1 MSTKQWADYQRQV
14 ARERMQKWRA
24 RAAATEAT
32 APVEEVSTE
41 DAEEEEV
48 RRDVGGSS
56 SLHDKYIYSMNAAVK
71 PKLSK
76 WMDRFSHEEIEMLD
90 MEHEGKF
97 GDNSTEL
104 GSILE
109 DFVSTLLPG
118 YRIAQ
123 LHARLGPMD
132 EPAYFEPQK
141 STRSS
146 RNSQRLAESIDYKHW
161 RLVVIAGMVSVCIK
175 LSGTDV
181 LVLVAVDNTMRI
193 TLWTGSETF
202 VKYTESTGGEQ
213 YVSEHGRCAL
223 ASKSLMV
230 NAGEAFV
237 CDPSCAHQ
245 VFATK
250 VRWILMLVRH
260 AAHTSACALSQTN
273 VEAWKRAFLL
283 PVHQ

>member
-1 MSTKQWADYQRQV
+1 MSTKEWADYQRQV
-14 ARERMQKWRA
+14 ARERKQKWRA
-24 RAAATEAT
+24 RAAAGEATEA
-32 APVEEVSTE
+32 AEEASTD
-41 DAEEEEV
+41 DAEEVEV

-56 SLHDKYIYSMNAAVK
+56 SLEKYISSMHAAVR

-76 WMDRFSHEEIEMLD
+76 WMDRFSHEDIVCLD
-90 MEHEGKF
+90 MQSEDKF
-97 GDNSTEL
+97 GEHSTEL
-104 GSILE
+104 ESILE

-118 YRIAQ
+118 YKVAQ
-123 LHARLGPMD
+123 LHARFGPMD
-132 EPAYFEPQK
+132 EPAYFERQK
-141 STRSS
+141 SSRGS
-146 RNSQRLAESIDYKHW
+146 RNSQRLAESIDYKHL
-161 RLVVIAGMVSVCIK
+161 RLVVIPGMFSVCIK
-175 LSGTDV
+175 LSCTDV
-181 LVLVAVDNTMRI
+181 LVLIAVDNTMRI

-223 ASKSLMV
+223 ASKSIMV

-250 VRWILMLVRH
+250 LRWILMLVRH
-260 AAHTSACALSQTN
+260 TTHTSACVLSQTN
-273 VEAWKRAFLL
+273 LEAWKRAFLL

>member
-1 MSTKQWADYQRQV
+1 MSTKEWADYQRQV

-24 RAAATEAT
+24 RAAATAAT
-32 APVEEVSTE
+32 TPAEEVSSD

-56 SLHDKYIYSMNAAVK
+56 SLHDKYIYSMNAAVR
-71 PKLSK
+71 PKVLN
-76 WMDRFSHEEIEMLD
+76 WMDQFSNEDIEILD
-90 MEHEGKF
+90 MQYEERF
-97 GDNSTEL
+97 GDHSTEL

-118 YRIAQ
+118 YKVAQ
-123 LHARLGPMD
+123 LHARFGPMD
-132 EPAYFEPQK
+132 EPAYFERQK
-141 STRSS
+141 SSRGS
-146 RNSQRLAESIDYKHW
+146 RNSQRLAESIDYKHL
-161 RLVVIAGMVSVCIK
+161 RLVVIPGMFSVCIK
-175 LSGTDV
+175 LSCTDV
-181 LVLVAVDNTMRI
+181 LVLIAVDNTMRI

-223 ASKSLMV
+223 ASKSIMV

-260 AAHTSACALSQTN
+260 ATHTSACALSQTN